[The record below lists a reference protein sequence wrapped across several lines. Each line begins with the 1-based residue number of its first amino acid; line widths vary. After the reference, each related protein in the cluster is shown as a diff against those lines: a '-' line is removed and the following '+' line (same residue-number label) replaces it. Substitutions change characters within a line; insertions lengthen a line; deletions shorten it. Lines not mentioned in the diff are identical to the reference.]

1 MEFKVQYIGDTKI
14 KIYDKMIKRAMF
26 KNIDYV
32 KIDYILWFEYQFK
45 EVSVIYS
52 FYNVR
57 KTVFDIKK
65 DYDELVREGSY
76 YKLLKRLF
84 RII

>member
-1 MEFKVQYIGDTKI
+1 
-14 KIYDKMIKRAMF
+14 MF

-32 KIDYILWFEYQFK
+32 KIVSILWFEYQFK

-65 DYDELVREGSY
+65 YYDELVREGSY
-76 YKLLKRLF
+76 YQA
-84 RII
+84 